1 MDCLWAKYRSEYGKA
16 EYLKNPD
23 QFDADFPKSGES
35 YKHVV
40 YLINPG
46 ESERNFRV
54 HSVGVEVAFPEK
66 DYINRSLPYD
76 TAFHYVMDGE
86 GRFNGQIVRRGDFF
100 FVPRG
105 EKHSLSSVPGTGF
118 KMYWILVRHASDVSF
133 EQFGLNPE
141 REIFRYWFEADVERI
156 FREMLAF
163 QPYRQDVH
171 LYFLSRFYELM
182 SFQKMNFPPNGAILS
197 RSRQNLNYIVMAKRM
212 WEDTAWRM
220 SVDEMAKTLGFSRKH
235 FSEQFLQLTGTT
247 PKKYLLTKRVEFA
260 KEQIENDKASLK
272 SLAFYLG
279 YEDYSAFSRVFKKQV
294 GINPAE
300 YREAHRAQEEKE

>member
-1 MDCLWAKYRSEYGKA
+1 
-16 EYLKNPD
+16 
-23 QFDADFPKSGES
+23 
-35 YKHVV
+35 
-40 YLINPG
+40 
-46 ESERNFRV
+46 
-54 HSVGVEVAFPEK
+54 
-66 DYINRSLPYD
+66 
-76 TAFHYVMDGE
+76 
-86 GRFNGQIVRRGDFF
+86 
-100 FVPRG
+100 
-105 EKHSLSSVPGTGF
+105 
-118 KMYWILVRHASDVSF
+118 MYWILVRHASDVSF
-133 EQFGLNPE
+133 EQFGLNPD

-163 QPYRQDVH
+163 KPYRQDVH

-235 FSEQFLQLTGTT
+235 FSEQFLQFTGTT

>member
-1 MDCLWAKYRSEYGKA
+1 
-16 EYLKNPD
+16 
-23 QFDADFPKSGES
+23 
-35 YKHVV
+35 
-40 YLINPG
+40 
-46 ESERNFRV
+46 
-54 HSVGVEVAFPEK
+54 
-66 DYINRSLPYD
+66 
-76 TAFHYVMDGE
+76 
-86 GRFNGQIVRRGDFF
+86 
-100 FVPRG
+100 
-105 EKHSLSSVPGTGF
+105 
-118 KMYWILVRHASDVSF
+118 
-133 EQFGLNPE
+133 
-141 REIFRYWFEADVERI
+141 
-156 FREMLAF
+156 
-163 QPYRQDVH
+163 
-171 LYFLSRFYELM
+171 
-182 SFQKMNFPPNGAILS
+182 
-197 RSRQNLNYIVMAKRM
+197 M